1 MITMTPDLLFD
12 GTNLLPDMAV
22 VIADDRI
29 HDVIPASQAGR
40 VTQPVAGIL
49 APGFV
54 DLQVNGGAG
63 LMVGADTD
71 ATALGRICAA
81 HCGLGCAAVLPTL
94 ITDRADVTARVIH
107 ATVQAIRAGTAGLL
121 GLHLEGPHL
130 DPRRAGAHDPALI
143 RPMQDDDLV
152 RLCQAARDLP
162 VLMVTLAPE
171 SVTLD
176 QISRLTRA
184 GVLVSL
190 GHSDC
195 SLETARTAFSAGA
208 RLATHLFNAMSQMAH
223 RQPGLVGAVL
233 SGDAHAGLIA
243 DGVHVDPAALTVALR
258 SRPDG
263 LFLVSDCM
271 AAAGSDLDEFT
282 LHGRQILRRDG
293 RLTLPDGTLAG
304 ADLRLD
310 RAMQTVVTAG
320 ANPERALAMVTS
332 IPADLIG
339 AGDRFGR
346 IKAGRKADLILLD
359 ADLTLQGPV
368 VLPQGNAPETSG
380 S

>member
-1 MITMTPDLLFD
+1 MITLTSDLLFD
-12 GTNLLPDMAV
+12 GTDLRPDMAV
-22 VIADDRI
+22 MVDGDYI
-29 HDVIPASQAGR
+29 HAVLPAAQAGPS
-40 VTQPVAGIL
+40 VHILGIL
-49 APGFV
+49 APAFV
-54 DLQVNGGAG
+54 DLQVNGGGG

-71 ATALGRICAA
+71 VAAFDHICAA
-81 HCGLGCAAVLPTL
+81 HRGLGCAGILPTL
-94 ITDRADVTARVIH
+94 ITDHPDVTTRVID
-107 ATVQAIRAGTAGLL
+107 ATVQAIRANTRGLL

-143 RPMQDDDLV
+143 RPMQDDDLAQ
-152 RLCQAARDLP
+152 LCHAARDLP
-162 VLMVTLAPE
+162 MLMVTLAPE
-171 SVTLD
+171 SVTPD
-176 QISRLTRA
+176 QISQLAHA

-195 SLETARTAFSAGA
+195 SLETARAGFAAGA

-223 RQPGLVGAVL
+223 RNPGLVGAVL

-258 SRPDG
+258 ARPEG

-271 AAAGSDLDEFT
+271 AVAGSEMDEFT
-282 LHGRQILRRDG
+282 LHGRRILRRDG

-310 RAMQTVVTAG
+310 RAMQTAVAAG
-320 ANPERALAMVTS
+320 ASPARALAMVTS
-332 IPADLIG
+332 IPAALIG
-339 AGDRFGR
+339 AGDRFGH
-346 IKAGRKADLILLD
+346 IAAGRRADLVALD
-359 ADLTLQGPV
+359 ADLTLRDPV
-368 VLPQGNAPETSG
+368 VLPQRDSFETSG